1 MKFLD
6 LSISPCS
13 TVSIVNFEQ
22 VNAGWDNFILC
33 MLHDFI
39 LSNSYKIFIE
49 AATIQSVLAVLF
61 HLDFVV
67 NDEQTKITKTNVNSK
82 IT

>member
-13 TVSIVNFEQ
+13 SVSIVNFEQ
-22 VNAGWDNFILC
+22 VNAGWANFILC
-33 MLHDFI
+33 MLHDFN
-39 LSNSYKIFIE
+39 SFNSYKIFIE

-67 NDEQTKITKTNVNSK
+67 NNEQTKITRN
-82 IT
+82 